1 MSSSGLAHQHNVQ
14 LGLRSPNVFYFAVAV
29 RGDSVTECQCEISDT
44 YQLKIVVEI
53 SAQDVIV
60 SRDSED
66 CDISLFINFDSLC
79 KLSSLLLY
87 FKHVLIKKI
96 YTDKVM
102 SDSFQIKSG

>member
-1 MSSSGLAHQHNVQ
+1 MFSWVC
-14 LGLRSPNVFYFAVAV
+14 V
-29 RGDSVTECQCEISDT
+29 RPTCFVLLSRCGDSVTECQCEISDT
-44 YQLKIVVEI
+44 YHQKIVVEI

-102 SDSFQIKSG
+102 SDSFQIKRG